1 MGTAPRHT
9 RCLDSVNER
18 ETKPPLGW
26 GASELLNAA
35 TAGDKDAGRF
45 LTPLLKDRGLLQ
57 GSSHSTVSLLPAF
70 PPRPSGASSS
80 FGDRQ
85 RG

>member
-9 RCLDSVNER
+9 GCLDSVNEW

-35 TAGDKDAGRF
+35 TAGDKDTGQF
-45 LTPLLKDRGLLQ
+45 LAPLLKDRGLLQ
-57 GSSHSTVSLLPAF
+57 GSSHSTVCLLPAF
-70 PPRPSGASSS
+70 LPRPSGASSS

-85 RG
+85 QG

>member
-9 RCLDSVNER
+9 GCLDGVNEQ

-35 TAGDKDAGRF
+35 TVGDKDAGQF
-45 LTPLLKDRGLLQ
+45 LTPLPPLKD
-57 GSSHSTVSLLPAF
+57 
-70 PPRPSGASSS
+70 
-80 FGDRQ
+80 
-85 RG
+85 

>member
-9 RCLDSVNER
+9 GCLDGVNEQ

-35 TAGDKDAGRF
+35 TAGDKDAGQF
-45 LTPLLKDRGLLQ
+45 LTPPPLKD
-57 GSSHSTVSLLPAF
+57 
-70 PPRPSGASSS
+70 
-80 FGDRQ
+80 
-85 RG
+85 